1 VSRYRFIA
9 VEKARHSV
17 VRLCRVLGVAKSAFY
32 AWHKHQLSARARVDE
47 QLTKEIKDI
56 YDASRCT
63 YGAPRVHAELR
74 HRGQRVGRKRVARLM
89 RKAGLVGRT
98 PRRFRRTTIAD
109 PSTPVQVQDL
119 VQRQFDPTEPNQ
131 LWLSDITYIR
141 TWEGWLYLAVILD
154 AYSRKVVGWALAD
167 HMRTE
172 LVTAALQMALANRQP
187 APGLVCHSDRGSQY
201 TSAAYRDLLDRHGL
215 RHSVGQPGT
224 CWDNAVAESFFATLK
239 NELIYAQLWATR
251 QSARTAIFAF
261 IEGWYNRFRLHSTL
275 EYASPQVYEEDYYRL
290 SPAA

>member
-9 VEKARHSV
+9 VEKAHHSV
-17 VRLCRVLGVAKSAFY
+17 VRLCRVLRVAKSAFY
-32 AWHKHQLSARARVDE
+32 AWQKQQPSARARVDE
-47 QLTKEIKDI
+47 QLTNEIKEI

-74 HRGQRVGRKRVARLM
+74 NRGQRVGRKRVARLM

-98 PRRFRRTTIAD
+98 PRRFRRTTIPD
-109 PSTPVQVQDL
+109 PSTQVQVQDL
-119 VQRQFDPTEPNQ
+119 VQREFDPTEPNQ

-141 TWEGWLYLAVILD
+141 TWEGWLYLAIVLD

-172 LVTAALQMALANRQP
+172 LVTAALQMALMNRQP

-201 TSAAYRDLLDRHGL
+201 TSTGYRDLLDEHGL

-239 NELIYAQLWATR
+239 NELIYLHVWPTR
-251 QSARTAIFAF
+251 QSARTAIFGF

-275 EYASPQVYEEDYYRL
+275 CYASPDLYEEDYYRL
-290 SPAA
+290 NAAA